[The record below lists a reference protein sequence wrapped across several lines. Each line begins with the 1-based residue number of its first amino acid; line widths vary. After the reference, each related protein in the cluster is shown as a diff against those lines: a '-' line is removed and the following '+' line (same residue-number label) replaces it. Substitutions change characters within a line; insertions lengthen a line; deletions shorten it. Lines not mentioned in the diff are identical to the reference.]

1 MPSCNSSCCVVIA
14 AWLGVHPIT
23 ALVAVVII
31 NRFIIITS
39 YKTRSKLG
47 LYISS
52 HDLSKNCSILDICVV
67 AVGSALY
74 GSVPVWYVR
83 RVVSP
88 FLLATITI
96 LLNSSLYYVIFSWL
110 FLSY

>member
-31 NRFIIITS
+31 NRFIIIS
-39 YKTRSKLG
+39 PYKTRSKLG

-67 AVGSALY
+67 AVGSR
-74 GSVPVWYVR
+74 SEER
-83 RVVSP
+83 RVGKECRYRWSTEFYRREQGVGQ
-88 FLLATITI
+88 
-96 LLNSSLYYVIFSWL
+96 
-110 FLSY
+110 

>member
-74 GSVPVWYVR
+74 GSVPVRYVR

-88 FLLATITI
+88 FLSTTITI
-96 LLNSSLYYVIFSWL
+96 LVHSAVLSDISFWL
-110 FLSY
+110 SR